1 MASINTLYSNY
12 ESENGFTRYVSDFW
26 NALQYNT
33 RIKKYLV
40 KAKLGKNYYNTNAEE
55 QRKLA
60 DEHFMTRGKVDTTVH
75 YSYD

>member
-1 MASINTLYSNY
+1 M
-12 ESENGFTRYVSDFW
+12 
-26 NALQYNT
+26 
-33 RIKKYLV
+33 V
-40 KAKLGKNYYNTNAEE
+40 KAKLGKNYYNKNAEE